1 MDLAQA
7 YMHTLPPWRSPIIDN
22 IGSTTPSSA
31 VKLILQ
37 KLTKLVVCHDFSLI
51 YFFFFFVRFRKEV
64 TLMFLGQEMLW
75 IQTKQ
80 SAKQKKHLFLPF

>member
-51 YFFFFFVRFRKEV
+51 YFFFFSFGSE
-64 TLMFLGQEMLW
+64 
-75 IQTKQ
+75 
-80 SAKQKKHLFLPF
+80 KKSH